1 MRSFQSGMRFPSGQP
16 LWQKGIPQSMQRA
29 PCARSL
35 SSGIL
40 RSNSRQSFRRSL
52 TGRREGVS
60 RLISMKPVI
69 LPIEAVISRV
79 RSILISQSITHSCR
93 GWLDCGQPREIGIH
107 VEMLPFEHH
116 PILSRQYSYKLRS
129 VVVPLVEDPPRDR
142 ALRVLQVPHDQRM
155 QLLEFV
161 AIADRTQ
168 LDHPGVAARRE
179 RAVFVK
185 HVRHT
190 AAHAG
195 REVTAG
201 LAQNHDQ
208 AARHVL
214 ASMVADSLDDRVR
227 AAVTHRESL
236 AGYAAEE
243 RFTAGGAVE
252 RDVADNDVV
261 LGLEGRF
268 LRRAQRDKSA
278 REPLA
283 AVVVRVAFEM
293 ERDSRREPRAET

>member
-1 MRSFQSGMRFPSGQP
+1 
-16 LWQKGIPQSMQRA
+16 
-29 PCARSL
+29 
-35 SSGIL
+35 
-40 RSNSRQSFRRSL
+40 
-52 TGRREGVS
+52 
-60 RLISMKPVI
+60 
-69 LPIEAVISRV
+69 
-79 RSILISQSITHSCR
+79 
-93 GWLDCGQPREIGIH
+93 
-107 VEMLPFEHH
+107 MLPFEHH
-116 PILSRQYSYKLRS
+116 PVLSRQYPYKLRS

-168 LDHPGVAARRE
+168 LDHPGVAARWE

-214 ASMVADSLDDRVR
+214 ASMVADALDDRVR

-243 RFTAGGAVE
+243 RFAAGRAVE

-261 LGLEGRF
+261 LGLEGRCF
-268 LRRAQRDKSA
+268 WRTHGDKSA
-278 REPLA
+278 RQSLA
-283 AVVVRVAFEM
+283 AVVVRVALEM
-293 ERDSRREPRAET
+293 ERDSGREPRTETLAGRTFEMNLDRVGRQSLRAETPRHFRRQHRADGAVHVADGKMDFDRLAMLERVLCKLDDLVVERGAEAVILQFDTMQRFVRPDVRTTKNIGQIDVARLPMRDRFVG